1 VRGDPRQGALHR
13 ELVEDQRAL
22 EDEHSLLVPDRQLHS
37 RVEQQRRDL
46 RRGVDVEAR
55 GGALLD
61 DVGEAGAFPCA
72 GTAGQGDAD
81 DVGLLRVLP
90 PRRRLARI
98 GLGSPL
104 RRRARARAGVWSSG
118 VLTCRLEGEWEGER
132 ASGVS
137 GCRTIN
143 CSAGSIRCSRL
154 LPTRRN
160 AAPSASS
167 AADGSSSAAGLAPE
181 AHSSSPAALSPA
193 TAAAA
198 AAAAVEPV
206 SILGVS
212 ATPLTGSVPF
222 RCRRVHARRY

>member
-1 VRGDPRQGALHR
+1 
-13 ELVEDQRAL
+13 
-22 EDEHSLLVPDRQLHS
+22 
-37 RVEQQRRDL
+37 
-46 RRGVDVEAR
+46 
-55 GGALLD
+55 
-61 DVGEAGAFPCA
+61 
-72 GTAGQGDAD
+72 
-81 DVGLLRVLP
+81 
-90 PRRRLARI
+90 
-98 GLGSPL
+98 
-104 RRRARARAGVWSSG
+104 

-167 AADGSSSAAGLAPE
+167 AAADVVLTGSSSAAGLAPE

-193 TAAAA
+193 TAAA

-222 RCRRVHARRY
+222 RCRRVHASTQVYYS

>member
-1 VRGDPRQGALHR
+1 M
-13 ELVEDQRAL
+13 
-22 EDEHSLLVPDRQLHS
+22 
-37 RVEQQRRDL
+37 
-46 RRGVDVEAR
+46 
-55 GGALLD
+55 
-61 DVGEAGAFPCA
+61 
-72 GTAGQGDAD
+72 
-81 DVGLLRVLP
+81 
-90 PRRRLARI
+90 
-98 GLGSPL
+98 
-104 RRRARARAGVWSSG
+104 
-118 VLTCRLEGEWEGER
+118 LTCRLEGEWEGER

-167 AADGSSSAAGLAPE
+167 AAADVVLTGSSSAAGLAPE

-193 TAAAA
+193 TA

-222 RCRRVHARRY
+222 RCRRVHASAQVLDLLGLQY